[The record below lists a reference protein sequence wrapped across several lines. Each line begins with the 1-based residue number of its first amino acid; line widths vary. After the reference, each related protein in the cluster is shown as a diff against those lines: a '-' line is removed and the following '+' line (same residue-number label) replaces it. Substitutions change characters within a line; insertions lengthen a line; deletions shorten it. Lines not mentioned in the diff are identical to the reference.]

1 MADHL
6 GVVFNERNAS
16 KSSPTLPVP
25 AGILA
30 LYAVRGATDK
40 GYLCR
45 NEDDI
50 TRMFGEPV
58 VEMRDGVAGAGSFR
72 DLNRGLHLAY
82 NLVRNGQPLYISRA
96 IPSTISGGN
105 NSDGKAYVGFQK
117 DTTPDLVKAIAKG
130 HGEWYNDLKIVVKG
144 IEQVQREITLAAGVA
159 ASLDDLVLPG
169 TLVVSD
175 PAVPADDDD
184 DTDAVYGIAV
194 GDTAVLSTTLSGN
207 LTVLYEHATEKVTK
221 LTAANSCTLKI
232 SYERT
237 TAERV
242 VRLYICG
249 ADETDPVNNNYE
261 NYIVS
266 FKESGKDE
274 VGRACFIEDVIN
286 DVSDLVIISVASA
299 YDQTVI
305 PLASSATAYDG
316 NLTSG
321 QNGTYSASDT
331 DIKTALQFFRDRTKY
346 DFVYC
351 FDCGYADIVKTE
363 LGLIASDVAA
373 AKRKPFATAL
383 IDPPYSIFMDSINK
397 AKTGLVETKVVD
409 LLCNWRMG
417 LGSQEFSI
425 LTGSTWGL
433 ITDDFNGGRKLW
445 MPPSYKV
452 AVNSVIVDNTLGSW
466 NSVGGPRRGVVDFE
480 KIAINLYNYIDQ
492 LNAKQVNP
500 LIIDE
505 RGAQMFYGNKTLAL
519 IASAMQQAHARKT
532 RGRISREMYFTA
544 LDYVMENL
552 VGSTFNSIRDDFE
565 LILEKY
571 GEALESY
578 SLVVQP
584 SATAAAD
591 ANNQIMRI
599 QVGLIFN
606 QIAEEINI
614 TTTVYK
620 NGTDLSVGVS

>member
-1 MADHL
+1 
-6 GVVFNERNAS
+6 
-16 KSSPTLPVP
+16 
-25 AGILA
+25 
-30 LYAVRGATDK
+30 
-40 GYLCR
+40 
-45 NEDDI
+45 
-50 TRMFGEPV
+50 
-58 VEMRDGVAGAGSFR
+58 
-72 DLNRGLHLAY
+72 
-82 NLVRNGQPLYISRA
+82 
-96 IPSTISGGN
+96 
-105 NSDGKAYVGFQK
+105 
-117 DTTPDLVKAIAKG
+117 
-130 HGEWYNDLKIVVKG
+130 
-144 IEQVQREITLAAGVA
+144 
-159 ASLDDLVLPG
+159 
-169 TLVVSD
+169 
-175 PAVPADDDD
+175 
-184 DTDAVYGIAV
+184 
-194 GDTAVLSTTLSGN
+194 
-207 LTVLYEHATEKVTK
+207 
-221 LTAANSCTLKI
+221 
-232 SYERT
+232 
-237 TAERV
+237 
-242 VRLYICG
+242 
-249 ADETDPVNNNYE
+249 
-261 NYIVS
+261 
-266 FKESGKDE
+266 
-274 VGRACFIEDVIN
+274 
-286 DVSDLVIISVASA
+286 
-299 YDQTVI
+299 
-305 PLASSATAYDG
+305 
-316 NLTSG
+316 
-321 QNGTYSASDT
+321 
-331 DIKTALQFFRDRTKY
+331 
-346 DFVYC
+346 
-351 FDCGYADIVKTE
+351 
-363 LGLIASDVAA
+363 
-373 AKRKPFATAL
+373 
-383 IDPPYSIFMDSINK
+383 
-397 AKTGLVETKVVD
+397 
-409 LLCNWRMG
+409 MG
-417 LGSQEFSI
+417 LGNQEFSI

-519 IASAMQQAHARKT
+519 VASAMQQAHARKT